1 MNTTTITTNTFEW
14 SKGFY
19 CTNWSLIVKG
29 KEFLLGQDAKW
40 TNRILGMDI
49 NDFFTEVGTDDRT
62 EEGREKIGKWIVK
75 ELKLTPKLVDKLE
88 PWSLACQ

>member
-14 SKGFY
+14 SKGFF
-19 CTNWSLIVKG
+19 CTNWSLIVEG

-62 EEGREKIGKWIVK
+62 EEGRQKIGEWIVK

>member
-1 MNTTTITTNTFEW
+1 MMNTTITTETIEW
-14 SKGFY
+14 SKGFF

-62 EEGREKIGKWIVK
+62 EEGRKKIGEWIVK
-75 ELKLTPKLVDKLE
+75 ELKLTPKSVDKME
-88 PWSLACQ
+88 PWTLCCQ

>member
-1 MNTTTITTNTFEW
+1 MSTTTITTNTFEW

-49 NDFFTEVGTDDRT
+49 NDFFKFLDCDDTT

-75 ELKLTPKLVDKLE
+75 EFKLTPKVIDKLE
-88 PWSLACQ
+88 PWSLCCQ